1 MSDLTPRSQKIPIE
15 NSPFSSATHLNS
27 LNFSIFTQKYYELR
41 SLKQNDQ
48 QSLARKK
55 LLKIFRNYLKV
66 ERNNILFNFFV
77 AKKIHN
83 SRKQILQS
91 HFLSKWHEKYMEK
104 INNKNLSNE
113 NQVEEN
119 NQIIQREIEVEE
131 NNQITQRE
139 TEIDENKQINDN
151 ESNSKNMENSTPS
164 TPVSPNSRKLIRKQ
178 YSDKSTDT
186 IEIPDP
192 TLFEKIKSINFKTII
207 LLFVIAIAACA
218 GTYYGFHYYFK
229 HNKYDQLYRKHKY
242 ESTLPPHDKEAD
254 DDIVIDYSK
263 AFPEDG
269 DLIHLMKNLVNKVK
283 NIKSKQTELNEQVQH
298 IQESLV
304 NEEGENIDEQQVPQ
318 ELTSNKNEDS
328 GVDSSNN
335 ISSKEESIDQVK

>member
-48 QSLARKK
+48 QSLARKQW
-55 LLKIFRNYLKV
+55 LKVTRNYLKV
-66 ERNNILFNFFV
+66 ERNNILFNFYV

-83 SRKQILQS
+83 SRKQVLQS
-91 HFLSKWHEKYMEK
+91 HFLSKWYDKYMEK
-104 INNKNLSNE
+104 KNNKNSNENQVDENNKNLSNE
-113 NQVEEN
+113 NQVDEN
-119 NQIIQREIEVEE
+119 KQIIQRETEV
-131 NNQITQRE
+131 
-139 TEIDENKQINDN
+139 DENKQVNDN
-151 ESNSKNMENSTPS
+151 GNNFKNTENSTPS
-164 TPVSPNSRKLIRKQ
+164 SPVSPNSRKLVRKQ

-186 IEIPDP
+186 IEIPNP

-229 HNKYDQLYRKHKY
+229 HNKYDQLYQKHKY

-254 DDIVIDYSK
+254 EDIVIDYSK
-263 AFPEDG
+263 VFPEDG

-298 IQESLV
+298 IQESLA
-304 NEEGENIDEQQVPQ
+304 NEEGENIDEQQIPQ
-318 ELTSNKNEDS
+318 EPTSNKNEDIE
-328 GVDSSNN
+328 VDSSNN